1 MLKITLALTPAH
13 TGRYSRFS
21 SASSEASQPQAHVP
35 RDEPVLDPAH
45 LLRDAVV
52 ADRGQLLGVH
62 RQHAVE
68 VAEGHVGQV
77 AVAHH
82 DERGAVAPKV
92 LSDALEASRLL
103 MPPAQH
109 VHP

>member
-1 MLKITLALTPAH
+1 MRRRDIA
-13 TGRYSRFS
+13 
-21 SASSEASQPQAHVP
+21 QADVP
-35 RDEPVLDPAH
+35 RDKPILDSAH

-52 ADRGQLLGVH
+52 ADGGQLLGVH
-62 RQHAVE
+62 RQHAVQ

-82 DERGAVAPKV
+82 DEPGTVAPKV
-92 LSDALEASRLL
+92 LSDALKASRLL
-103 MPPAQH
+103 MSPSQY